1 MDQLWRYILFLIFLK
16 IALMTF
22 IYSLVS
28 ESPIAIIN
36 NRKRDNA
43 HVHILMKSNTTVE
56 LIEDGIENGNKT
68 VFAQLKNNLAVT
80 SKIPKKNSRRN
91 INANKNRI
99 IKRTNQQLH
108 ALVKSKKSRILKS
121 RHRMQ
126 HSGLNVNVTTLGAP
140 NKQCKTSRTD
150 MKVSLMQHL
159 MYR

>member
-68 VFAQLKNNLAVT
+68 VFA
-80 SKIPKKNSRRN
+80 
-91 INANKNRI
+91 
-99 IKRTNQQLH
+99 
-108 ALVKSKKSRILKS
+108 
-121 RHRMQ
+121 
-126 HSGLNVNVTTLGAP
+126 
-140 NKQCKTSRTD
+140 
-150 MKVSLMQHL
+150 
-159 MYR
+159 